1 MFENYNNGKR
11 RRPMSLTE
19 IFAILNMKPKEK
31 NGRIYNSK
39 ECKMDINLDTIKGE
53 SDHPEDK

>member
-1 MFENYNNGKR
+1 MFENYNNGK

-39 ECKMDINLDTIKGE
+39 ECKIDINLNTIKGE
-53 SDHPEDK
+53 SDHPENK

>member
-1 MFENYNNGKR
+1 MFENYNNGK

-39 ECKMDINLDTIKGE
+39 ECKMNINLNTIKGE

>member
-19 IFAILNMKPKEK
+19 IFTILNMKPKEK
-31 NGRIYNSK
+31 NGRIYNFK
-39 ECKMDINLDTIKGE
+39 EYKKDINLNTIKGE
-53 SDHPEDK
+53 SDHPENK

>member
-1 MFENYNNGKR
+1 MFENYNNGK

-31 NGRIYNSK
+31 NGRIYNFK
-39 ECKMDINLDTIKGE
+39 ECKMNINLNTIKGE
-53 SDHPEDK
+53 SDHPENK

>member
-31 NGRIYNSK
+31 NGRIYNYK
-39 ECKMDINLDTIKGE
+39 ECKNDINLNVIKGE
-53 SDHPEDK
+53 SDHPENK

>member
-1 MFENYNNGKR
+1 MFENNNSK

-19 IFAILNMKPKEK
+19 IFAILNMKPNEK

-39 ECKMDINLDTIKGE
+39 ECKINMDLNTIKGE

>member
-1 MFENYNNGKR
+1 MFENHNNGK

-39 ECKMDINLDTIKGE
+39 ECKINIDLNTIKGE

>member
-53 SDHPEDK
+53 SDHP

>member
-1 MFENYNNGKR
+1 MFENYNSK

-19 IFAILNMKPKEK
+19 IFAILNMKPNEK

-39 ECKMDINLDTIKGE
+39 ECKINMDLNTIKGE

>member
-31 NGRIYNSK
+31 NGRIYNFK
-39 ECKMDINLDTIKGE
+39 ECKKGYKFE
-53 SDHPEDK
+53 YN